1 MRATALACI
10 VSIIYH
16 LVLPGPQ
23 LMAQTFKEFE
33 EFNKTDVERY
43 MNRADRMTDIDDWN
57 NYVDVGIATEYV
69 EWERDAYDQLQKQF
83 SLIAADESL
92 DEQQK
97 EIERD
102 AARALFDAAQ
112 LDWEMDAEDMIYER
126 RGVWRANQEDLDVGD
141 IDVSEYET
149 AIADAEAAL
158 AADAELDLTTWDSIV
173 DAALQTARNW
183 FESELSAK
191 ISDAELNNAA
201 LTGDELIAFEA
212 ALQ

>member
-1 MRATALACI
+1 MRKGVELAYKFSPFMRATALACI

-112 LDWEMDAEDMIYER
+112 LDWEMDAED
-126 RGVWRANQEDLDVGD
+126 
-141 IDVSEYET
+141 
-149 AIADAEAAL
+149 
-158 AADAELDLTTWDSIV
+158 
-173 DAALQTARNW
+173 
-183 FESELSAK
+183 
-191 ISDAELNNAA
+191 
-201 LTGDELIAFEA
+201 
-212 ALQ
+212 